1 MEKVKATMTVLFEEP
16 FWIGIYERED
26 EEKAI
31 RQQKYFLVQS
41 QRDWKCR
48 NICCNMCI
56 SFLLALVR
64 KVRSLTSRPVRI
76 PNACSGKSASRQEKG
91 EQEPVPSKPYR
102 HSGKNEKFKSA
113 SSERKTSWQ
122 RKKNGFYRNNRR
134 NAKNI
139 VDTKR
144 RNAS

>member
-1 MEKVKATMTVLFEEP
+1 MEKVKVTMTVLFEEP

-26 EEKAI
+26 GESYQAAKILFGAEPKG
-31 RQQKYFLVQS
+31 LEVQEYLL
-41 QRDWKCR
+41 K
-48 NICCNMCI
+48 MCI
-56 SFLLALVR
+56 GFLLALVR

-76 PNACSGKSASRQEKG
+76 PNGCSGKSVSRQEKG
-91 EQEPVPSKPYR
+91 EQAPAPSKPYR
-102 HSGKNEKFKSA
+102 HSGKSEKSKSA

-122 RKKNGFYRNNRR
+122 KKKNGFCRNNRR